1 MSFTWGKLLLRFISS
16 LDSPKASDN
25 LIPLSDNN
33 NNNQRSSS
41 SSFLD
46 SVWITLISSK
56 GILSLISFSIEGRY
70 ALEKGLVKDQ
80 KGRKEL
86 AATIGK
92 EIAKRLI
99 EKGIKDVAFDKGGYK
114 YHGLIKILADS
125 AREEGLNF

>member
-1 MSFTWGKLLLRFISS
+1 MIDKRTKRIRSKLKKVSS
-16 LDSPKASDN
+16 RN
-25 LIPLSDNN
+25 RLSVFRSNN
-33 NNNQRSSS
+33 HIYAQAI
-41 SSFLD
+41 D
-46 SVWITLISSK
+46 DSK
-56 GILSLISFSIEGRY
+56 GITIASAST
-70 ALEKGLVKDQ
+70 LEKELVKDQ
-80 KGRKEL
+80 KERKKL

>member
-1 MSFTWGKLLLRFISS
+1 MMMNLYLEKKVRKNKGYCMIDKRTKRIRAKLKKVSS
-16 LDSPKASDN
+16 RN
-25 LIPLSDNN
+25 RLSIFRSNN
-33 NNNQRSSS
+33 HIYAQAI
-41 SSFLD
+41 D
-46 SVWITLISSK
+46 DSK
-56 GILSLISFSIEGRY
+56 GITLASAST
-70 ALEKGLVKDQ
+70 LEKELVKDQ

-92 EIAKRLI
+92 VIAKRLI